1 MNIEGKEEEKVAVG
15 WGAWSLIRFK
25 CCFCSNELV
34 RICQKKFYQ
43 CKVLIRIYKTKNQNV
58 N

>member
-15 WGAWSLIRFK
+15 WGAWCLIRFK
-25 CCFCSNELV
+25 CYFCSNELGRV
-34 RICQKKFYQ
+34 CQKKFFQ
-43 CKVLIRIYKTKNQNV
+43 CKVLIRIYKKTNQHV